1 MYRNY
6 EMQIGDLTDE
16 VEQLEDDIIKIRKE
30 LAAYKR
36 NKLLQEREI
45 NRLQITI
52 NKLLKGASDAY

>member
-45 NRLQITI
+45 NRLQLTIT
-52 NKLLKGASDAY
+52 KLLKGVSDAY